1 MFLRISRRFQQHPH
15 FLLAAALAVGLCA
28 CANRRPG
35 ATPDSLTSLTRAL
48 EPVRLQHAPDRH
60 LNIFTVGIE
69 SAGSSVTLTGCVD
82 NAAARA
88 DALAAARAAGFQVTD
103 RIEVLPSPDLGDT
116 TWGLA
121 NVSVAS
127 GREQPQNMAEMGTQ
141 IFMGHPVRVWKRT
154 GGWYLA
160 QSADRYICWL
170 PQGTVRR
177 CTQAELDAWNASPL
191 LIVTVFEGDIRER
204 PTADAL
210 PVADVVLGCLV
221 KRIGTEGD
229 WFKVE
234 LPDGQTGYLPK
245 NAAEDYATWK
255 SNRRPTPENIERT
268 ARSLMGRPY
277 LWGANSPRGL
287 DCSGFTKLVFFLN
300 GIDLDRNASHQR
312 KQGVEVPLDPE
323 FSRLRKGDLL
333 FFGARAGRGRPE
345 RITHTGIY
353 LEDKLFIHSSERVR
367 INSLDPDSPHRDAR
381 RIRSLLHARRL
392 LPEQR

>member
-1 MFLRISRRFQQHPH
+1 MFLRISNRFQQHPH
-15 FLLAAALAVGLCA
+15 LLLATALAVGLCA

-35 ATPDSLTSLTRAL
+35 AAPDALTRTL
-48 EPVRLQHAPDRH
+48 EQVRLRHAPDRH

-69 SAGSSVTLTGCVD
+69 STGSSMTLTGCVD
-82 NAAARA
+82 NAVAHT
-88 DALAAARAAGFQVTD
+88 DALAAVRAAGFRVTD
-103 RIEVLPSPDLGDT
+103 RIEILPSPDLGDA

-121 NVSVAS
+121 SVSVAS
-127 GREQPQNMAEMGTQ
+127 GREQPHNMAEMGTQ
-141 IFMGHPVRVWKRT
+141 VLMGHPVRLWKRT
-154 GGWYLA
+154 GAWYLA
-160 QSADRYICWL
+160 QSADRYVCWL

-177 CTQAELDAWNASPL
+177 CTQAELDAWNASRL
-191 LIVTVFEGDIRER
+191 LIVTVLEGDIREQ
-204 PTADAL
+204 PSADAP

-221 KRIGTEGD
+221 KPIGTEGD

-245 NAAEDYATWK
+245 NAAEDYATWR
-255 SNRRPTPENIERT
+255 STRRPTPENIERT

-277 LWGANSPRGL
+277 LWGANTPRGL

-300 GIDLDRNASHQR
+300 GVDLDRNASHQR
-312 KQGVEVPLDPE
+312 QQGVDVPLDPE

-367 INSLDPDSPHRDAR
+367 INSLDPDSANRDAR
-381 RIRSLLHARRL
+381 RIRSLLYARRI
-392 LPEQR
+392 LPEQW

>member
-1 MFLRISRRFQQHPH
+1 MFLRISSRFQQHPH
-15 FLLAAALAVGLCA
+15 FLLTAALAVGLCA
-28 CANRRPG
+28 CATRRPS
-35 ATPDSLTSLTRAL
+35 ATPDSLTRAL
-48 EPVRLQHAPDRH
+48 EQVRQQHAPDRH

-69 SAGSSVTLTGCVD
+69 NAASSVTLTGCVD
-82 NAAARA
+82 NAVAHT
-88 DALAAARAAGFQVTD
+88 DALAAVRAAGFRVTD
-103 RIEVLPSPDLGDT
+103 RIEVLPLPDLGDA

-121 NVSVAS
+121 SVSVAS

-141 IFMGHPVRVWKRT
+141 ILMGHPVRVWKRT

-160 QSADRYICWL
+160 QSADRYVCWL
-170 PQGTVRR
+170 PQGTIRR
-177 CTQAELDAWNASPL
+177 CTRAELDAWNASPL
-191 LIVTVFEGDIRER
+191 LIVTAFDDCIHEQPR
-204 PTADAL
+204 TDAL

-245 NAAEDYATWK
+245 NSVEDYATWK
-255 SNRRPTPENIERT
+255 STRRPTPENIERT

-277 LWGANSPRGL
+277 LWGANTPRGL

-300 GIDLDRNASHQR
+300 GIDLDRNASHQG

-333 FFGARAGRGRPE
+333 FFGAHAGRGRPE

-367 INSLDPDSPHRDAR
+367 INSLDPDSPNRDAR

-392 LPEQR
+392 LPEQP